1 MLREYVFVLLNEIVK
16 DIGSMI
22 DTGFGNSISIGSI
35 CALGIAGSIKSIF
48 QVCNRYGGYYYKMM
62 KLRAKACLRLCI
74 LSSLLSVILGMSLIN
89 IFMTVYAIEP
99 RYESLL
105 RSCIVAILLCLP
117 FDSMNAFMGTYLVFT
132 DRVKTCTVLNAI
144 YYSLMIILDA
154 VAVLVFHST
163 VLVILATGVCD
174 LLYFLVAYSISGIRK
189 EKYVSGELI
198 TVLKG
203 RSSLFIN
210 RMIST
215 LCIVAVNIT
224 ATHIGTVGYAL
235 LRICRKS
242 LSIGQTFVGTVHTI
256 GVIHLRGKN
265 KKLRE
270 AFRDIRKVM
279 LTADCLFFITSFVTL
294 FVVHGDVPLSS
305 VLLPCMIANI
315 TSIITYSGYTIVYT
329 KAVADG
335 MQSELRLQ
343 AWLRVMVTIMLCV
356 LSVVPH
362 VGVFALMA
370 YSTVTD
376 LIIMLYSGWSISKK
390 GE

>member
-1 MLREYVFVLLNEIVK
+1 
-16 DIGSMI
+16 
-22 DTGFGNSISIGSI
+22 
-35 CALGIAGSIKSIF
+35 
-48 QVCNRYGGYYYKMM
+48 
-62 KLRAKACLRLCI
+62 
-74 LSSLLSVILGMSLIN
+74 
-89 IFMTVYAIEP
+89 
-99 RYESLL
+99 
-105 RSCIVAILLCLP
+105 
-117 FDSMNAFMGTYLVFT
+117 
-132 DRVKTCTVLNAI
+132 
-144 YYSLMIILDA
+144 
-154 VAVLVFHST
+154 
-163 VLVILATGVCD
+163 
-174 LLYFLVAYSISGIRK
+174 
-189 EKYVSGELI
+189 
-198 TVLKG
+198 
-203 RSSLFIN
+203 
-210 RMIST
+210 
-215 LCIVAVNIT
+215 
-224 ATHIGTVGYAL
+224 
-235 LRICRKS
+235 
-242 LSIGQTFVGTVHTI
+242 
-256 GVIHLRGKN
+256 
-265 KKLRE
+265 
-270 AFRDIRKVM
+270 M